1 MQGLVAGIGF
11 LGPVAIIMGY
21 QQGTT
26 RGLTTAAN
34 IWLTAAIGVSAGMGR
49 ESLTVIATI
58 IALIVLTTVP
68 GFVSFMRG
76 N

>member
-11 LGPVAIIMGY
+11 LGAGAIIMGN

-49 ESLTVIATI
+49 ESLAVIATSSP
-58 IALIVLTTVP
+58 LLY
-68 GFVSFMRG
+68 
-76 N
+76 

>member
-11 LGPVAIIMGY
+11 LGAGAIIMGN

-26 RGLTTAAN
+26 RGLATAAN

-49 ESLTVIATI
+49 ESLAVIATS
-58 IALIVLTTVP
+58 LPLLY
-68 GFVSFMRG
+68 
-76 N
+76 